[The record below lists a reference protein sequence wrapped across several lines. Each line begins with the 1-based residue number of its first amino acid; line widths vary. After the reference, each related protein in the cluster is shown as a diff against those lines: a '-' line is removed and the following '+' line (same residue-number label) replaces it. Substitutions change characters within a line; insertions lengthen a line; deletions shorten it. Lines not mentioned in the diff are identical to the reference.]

1 MEQSLQSRTDGVAFR
16 RPVFHLQWKRFTKRI
31 WRNIEWYGRTKAA
44 RTLAMHGHHDVAKNL
59 LEDHWK

>member
-16 RPVFHLQWKRFTKRI
+16 RPVFQRQFRRWCKRV
-31 WRNIEWYGRTKAA
+31 WRNLEWYGRTRAA
-44 RTLAMHGHHDVAKNL
+44 RSLAMHGHTDIAKNL